1 MKSSVVYTFKSLPQ
15 AEKAEFTANVIA
27 KMTAN
32 PQFVSLLPQ
41 VEVLKTA
48 YEAFQVAAAKASD
61 GGRSATLDKNAKLED
76 MIYQLATVARYVDV
90 LANESEGIVLA
101 AGFATRKK
109 PVAVTSLNTP
119 TILEAINA
127 EKKGSAS
134 LTWEAVV
141 GANMYAIQKRV
152 KGTEEW
158 VNGDYRG
165 GKSAI
170 LDGLESNVIIEFMVR
185 AIHNSGIKSNWSQPM
200 EVLVS

>member
-1 MKSSVVYTFKSLPQ
+1 MKSSVVFTFKSLPQ

-32 PQFVSLLPQ
+32 PQFISLLPQ
-41 VEVLKTA
+41 VEILKSVYDA
-48 YEAFQVAAAKASD
+48 YQAAASKASD

-119 TILEAINA
+119 TILEAINT
-127 EKKGSAS
+127 EKKWSAS
-134 LTWEAVV
+134 LTWESVT
-141 GANMYAIQKRV
+141 GADMYAIQKRV

-158 VNGDYRG
+158 LNGDYRG

-185 AIHNSGIKSNWSQPM
+185 AIHNSGIKSNWSQPI